1 MKKTYT
7 IGVLLG
13 LGSILSSFTHNT
25 ENDIIATPLAINKTL
40 SPSQSDN
47 PYPIVTN
54 VHTKTVNGEEITLVD
69 ANNIPAFI
77 AGANQNLLLVATSLD
92 IDVKKIYKY
101 NDMDAYDDLQEGHVY
116 YLKAKKGKA
125 TTAMHTVIE
134 EKNLWEVSQKYGIK
148 LTKLAKKNRMA
159 KDDPL
164 ARGRVLFL
172 QKTRPKSVPPTVVDV
187 PPAEDVEVITPEVT
201 AVVTTTAAVVVAAAD
216 STSLSLDPNSKT
228 HTVQDGES
236 LFTISR
242 MYNVNMLDI
251 KEWNQIGD
259 DLSLEEGQILIVGT
273 EKSSEAKIEET
284 AAATTVVA
292 AQQTEAVKEDS
303 FAIMPQGEYTNRG
316 PQTNNTAET
325 FTVGAITVG
334 AAAAI
339 AEEETIEEAPA
350 APTTYVVQN
359 GDSYYG
365 IARKFSVSPQS
376 LQAWNDNTELHPGE
390 SIRVSTPIKNAGVMT
405 VAGANGIDA
414 KGEFSGEIKT
424 HTVESGETVE
434 KIAQK
439 YGIPSSDI
447 YGFNA
452 ARLKGEQPKR
462 GMLLQIPI
470 RSANATPEVVAT
482 TNYDQPAVQQAVND
496 PYNQV
501 ASEKPVSTTTVA
513 VVAATVSEDV
523 IEQPKEEVIIESTTT
538 HTVVKGET
546 LFAVSRKTGVYHKD
560 LIKWNNLPSNG
571 AINVGQVLQLT
582 PSDNISEVQDDNVAT
597 ASVAATTTT
606 SQNNASVA
614 EYHVVEKGDT
624 LYSVSRKYGTSV
636 SDIKNFNDMSANEI
650 KIGQRLRVK

>member
-25 ENDIIATPLAINKTL
+25 ENNIIATPFAINKTL

-77 AGANQNLLLVATSLD
+77 AGANQNLLLVATSLG

-116 YLKAKKGKA
+116 YLKAKKSKA

-187 PPAEDVEVITPEVT
+187 PPAEDVEVTTPEVT
-201 AVVTTTAAVVVAAAD
+201 AEVTTTAAVVVAAAD

-259 DLSLEEGQILIVGT
+259 DLSLEEGQVLIVGT
-273 EKSSEAKIEET
+273 ENSEVKPS
-284 AAATTVVA
+284 AAVATTTVVA
-292 AQQTEAVKEDS
+292 TPQSEAVKEDS
-303 FAIMPQGEYTNRG
+303 FAIMPKGEFTNRG
-316 PQTNNTAET
+316 PQTNTAAET

-339 AEEETIEEAPA
+339 TEEEAIEEAPA
-350 APTTYVVQN
+350 APTSYVVQN

-376 LQAWNDNTELHPGE
+376 LQAWNDNAELHPGE
-390 SIRVSTPIKNAGVMT
+390 SIRVSSPIQNNGAFA
-405 VAGANGIDA
+405 VAGNSGIDA
-414 KGEFSGEIKT
+414 KGNFSGEIKT

-482 TNYDQPAVQQAVND
+482 TNYDQPAVEQVTND
-496 PYNQV
+496 PYSQV
-501 ASEKPVSTTTVA
+501 AAEKPVSTTTVA
-513 VVAATVSEDV
+513 VVASTEV
-523 IEQPKEEVIIESTTT
+523 IEEPKEEIIVENATT

-582 PSDNISEVQDDNVAT
+582 PSDKVESTPTTNVAT
-597 ASVAATTTT
+597 AAVTTKQTV
-606 SQNNASVA
+606 SQDASVA

-624 LYSVSRKYGTSV
+624 LYSVSRKYGASV
-636 SDIKNFNDMSANEI
+636 ADIKNFNDMSSNEI